1 MAQPGETSAGAAAPP
16 RRHRRLPREP
26 PAAGDGLPLRGH
38 QRHDGDRWRRGLG
51 DQCRAPPVHLALVRE
66 SRRSPGLCILRR
78 HLRRRFRRLRRRPGT
93 GGAGKAAPAQ
103 PVRLDEA
110 RLRSPRRTCR
120 RDPPAAPAAV
130 GRAQVLQRLWPER
143 VPQGRHDL
151 GGEDQARRG
160 GRRRAGPA
168 VPVDRAR
175 SRRRRAAARLH
186 LGGRRGRCVC
196 CGCSMRRR

>member
-38 QRHDGDRWRRGLG
+38 QRHDGNRWRRGLG

-110 RLRSPRRTCR
+110 RIRSPRRTCR
-120 RDPPAAPAAV
+120 RDPPAAPTAV

-143 VPQGRHDL
+143 IPQGRHDL

-168 VPVDRAR
+168 VPVDRSPVSPTAR
-175 SRRRRAAARLH
+175 SGATSSGWATWSMCL
-186 LGGRRGRCVC
+186 